1 MIGKKYTNLKSWC
14 LSPAVKVDEQRTDRV
29 IGIAL
34 AVPWVIIWG
43 KR

>member
-1 MIGKKYTNLKSWC
+1 MIWKKYTNLKSWC
-14 LSPAVKVDEQRTDRV
+14 LSPAIKVDEQRTNRA

-34 AVPWVIIWG
+34 AVPRVITWG